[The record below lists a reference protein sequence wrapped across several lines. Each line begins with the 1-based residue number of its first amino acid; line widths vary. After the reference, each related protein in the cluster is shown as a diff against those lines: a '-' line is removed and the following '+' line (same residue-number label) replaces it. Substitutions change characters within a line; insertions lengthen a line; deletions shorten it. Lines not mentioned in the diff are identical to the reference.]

1 MAIRSKALSGEGNDL
16 LDVSDGAHGGEVK
29 LGRRGGARQ
38 FFQPLAAD
46 ADLVETAGAGSFF
59 KEGALFRHRFEEGD
73 GKLGK
78 SDLQGQA
85 GEAGATADVEQGA
98 VELEVPRDEKAF
110 TEVAGHAFF
119 RRANGREVDFL
130 VPTKQQIEIGKDL
143 VHLAGREIQVKRF
156 QQLAE
161 AI

>member
-1 MAIRSKALSGEGNDL
+1 MLQVPDS
-16 LDVSDGAHGGEVK
+16 AHGGEVK
-29 LGRRGGARQ
+29 LGRRCGANQ
-38 FFQPLAAD
+38 FFNAIAAD
-46 ADLVETAGAGSFF
+46 AYFTETADAGSFF

-85 GEAGATADVEQGA
+85 GEAGAASDVQQLA

-110 TEVAGHAFF
+110 AEMAGHAFF
-119 RRANGREVDFL
+119 RRANGRKVDFL

-143 VHLAGREIQVKRF
+143 VHLAGREIQVIRF